1 MTWFWLALGSAFFLA
16 TADYLTKRYFSDLP
30 VGQMILVRLTGLAP
44 VAVLVLLLAPWPEQ
58 IGPAFYWA
66 SALALPAEV
75 GAVFLYM
82 RAIQISPLSLTMPFM
97 AFTPLF
103 VIGTGWLFLDEL
115 PSAAGLA
122 GVVLVVA
129 GAYALNLHQVR
140 RGWAAP
146 LVAIARERGSL
157 LALAVSALYAY
168 TISLGKVALAATGP
182 WFMASVYP
190 LALAAAMVA
199 ALAGR
204 GQLGWDWLRRPWAAL
219 GVGLSIAAML
229 VCHFWS
235 LSMAPA
241 AYMVAIKR
249 LSIIIAVLYGG
260 VFLKEARLAQHLMAS
275 GLMVAGAVVILL
287 LG

>member
-1 MTWFWLALGSAFFLA
+1 MSWFWLALGSAFFLA
-16 TADYLTKRYFSDLP
+16 TADYLTKRHFSDLP

-44 VAVLVLLLAPWPEQ
+44 VCLAVLLLNPMPHIE
-58 IGPAFYWA
+58 PAFFWA
-66 SALALPAEV
+66 AGLALPAEV
-75 GAVFLYM
+75 AALFLYL
-82 RAIQISPLSLTMPFM
+82 RAIQVSPLSLTMPFM

-103 VIGTGWLFLDEL
+103 VIGTGWLFLGEL
-115 PSAAGLA
+115 PSAAGVA

-146 LVAIARERGSL
+146 LLAVTKEKGSL
-157 LALAVSALYAY
+157 LALAVSALYSY
-168 TISLGKVALAATGP
+168 TLTLGKVAMTASGP
-182 WFMASVYP
+182 WFMASLYP
-190 LALAAAMVA
+190 LGLALIIVAVLAA
-199 ALAGR
+199 R
-204 GQLGWDWLRRPWAAL
+204 RQLGWDWLRRPWPAL
-219 GVGLSIAAML
+219 AVGLCMAAML

-235 LSMAPA
+235 LSQAPA

-249 LSIIIAVLYGG
+249 LSIIMAVLYGG

-287 LG
+287 AG